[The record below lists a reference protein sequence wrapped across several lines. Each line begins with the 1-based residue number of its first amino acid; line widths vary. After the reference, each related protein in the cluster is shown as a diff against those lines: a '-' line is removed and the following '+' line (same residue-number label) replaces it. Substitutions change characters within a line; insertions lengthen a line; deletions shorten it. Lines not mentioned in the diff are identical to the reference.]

1 MIFFR
6 ILYCFRS
13 NYFKELDYE
22 HSRKEKV
29 EYDINTESPSDISVS
44 FKKIHVFGSCYDV
57 QRPINGHSLGQRQ
70 ELLTTSISINLKVGS
85 IVI

>member
-1 MIFFR
+1 MIFFW

-13 NYFKELDYE
+13 NYFKELDYG

-29 EYDINTESPSDISVS
+29 EYDISVS